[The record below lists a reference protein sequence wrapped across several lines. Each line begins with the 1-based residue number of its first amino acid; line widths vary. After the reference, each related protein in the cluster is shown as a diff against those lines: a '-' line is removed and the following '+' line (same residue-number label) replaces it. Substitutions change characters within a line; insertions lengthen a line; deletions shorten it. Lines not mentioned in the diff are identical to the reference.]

1 MLIRQQTDSG
11 YQLSA
16 KNPLISYSGHCNATD
31 YKLKET
37 TLKVFKGKYYHTI
50 EIDVKI

>member
-31 YKLKET
+31 YYMGMVSLSLKR
-37 TLKVFKGKYYHTI
+37 LP
-50 EIDVKI
+50 